1 MTEPGLRIDK
11 WLWHARFF
19 KSRSLA
25 TRHCVQ
31 GRMRVNGNRVT
42 KPHAMVH
49 QGDVLTFPK
58 GPRIYVVRIAAL
70 GARRGPAKEAV
81 TLYEDLSP
89 PVIKTATGPKPRI
102 QQGRREPGAGRPT
115 KADRRAIDHLKGH

>member
-25 TRHCVQ
+25 TRHCAQ

-42 KPHAMVH
+42 KPHAMVRP
-49 QGDVLTFPK
+49 GDVLTFPK
-58 GPRIYVVRIAAL
+58 GPHVHVVRIAAL
-70 GARRGPAKEAV
+70 GVRRGPAREAA
-81 TLYEDLSP
+81 TLYQDLSP
-89 PVIKTATGPKPRI
+89 PASKTSSASEPRI
-102 QQGRREPGAGRPT
+102 KQGRRDRGAGRPT
-115 KADRRAIDHLKGH
+115 KAERRATERLKGD